1 MNGLNPETRTLQK
14 KPVYYLY
21 LLTILFI
28 TLSGFG
34 QMPIF
39 KRYYIADLPGLGW
52 LAKFMITHTIHYLA
66 ATLLL
71 GISAYRITE
80 YLLSTRYTLKLSLTG
95 YVRGTLILGLII
107 TGALLV
113 IRNFEGY
120 FFSHNFII
128 FLDLTHL
135 TLVIL
140 FLLTSLACFL
150 FKKKWT
156 IGIP

>member
-1 MNGLNPETRTLQK
+1 MNPKNPESWTIEKR
-14 KPVYYLY
+14 PVNYLY
-21 LLTILFI
+21 LITILFI

-52 LAKFMITHTIHYLA
+52 LAKFMITHFIHYLA
-66 ATLLL
+66 ATLLI
-71 GISAYRITE
+71 GISAYRMTE
-80 YLLSTRYTLKLSLTG
+80 YVLSARYKLKLSLTG

-120 FFSHNFII
+120 FFSPTFII

-140 FLLTSLACFL
+140 FLLMSLGCFL